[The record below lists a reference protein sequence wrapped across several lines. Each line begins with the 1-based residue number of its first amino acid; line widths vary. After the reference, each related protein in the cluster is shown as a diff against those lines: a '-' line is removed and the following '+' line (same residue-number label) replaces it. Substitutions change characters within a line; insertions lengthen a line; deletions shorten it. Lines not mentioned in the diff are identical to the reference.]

1 MTGSKVRRLN
11 FSTSKL
17 SLAVMVLALA
27 LSGCFASFS
36 SRGSATAPAPSGS
49 SAAVVTRTGGNS
61 VQVNSQG
68 AQIRMDARTYLG
80 IALGLA
86 ILDGLNYLHH
96 ALKTTF
102 APPAP
107 KPADAPQ
114 AAPWPDT
121 IKTRAPAS
129 R

>member
-1 MTGSKVRRLN
+1 MFREPHISR
-11 FSTSKL
+11 
-17 SLAVMVLALA
+17 LAVAALALA

-36 SRGSATAPAPSGS
+36 SRGSATAPAPPGN

-61 VQVNSQG
+61 LQVNSQG

-86 ILDGLNYLHH
+86 ILDGLHYLHH
-96 ALKTTF
+96 ALKSSF

-107 KPADAPQ
+107 KPALC
-114 AAPWPDT
+114 PDPPP
-121 IKTRAPAS
+121 PAS